1 MDDRK
6 KLKATEVDTHDALVQ
21 AAKTL
26 FAQKGFDGTTVKDL
40 SELAGVNVSLVSY
53 HFGGKDGLYRA
64 CLEEF
69 GQNRLAAAQRML
81 QPPSSL
87 EEFRIRLT
95 MYIEEMFT
103 FQSEQKEVTQ
113 IIMREFEVEMSH
125 AWDVFQNTFIKVFD
139 TLVEFFREAQ
149 ARGILRADLDARL
162 MATIFFG
169 SFMHLSRSD
178 RLTKRFQGVS
188 LADPAYREK
197 VINHMITMCLEGCT
211 P

>member
-103 FQSEQKEVTQ
+103 FQSEQKEV
-113 IIMREFEVEMSH
+113 
-125 AWDVFQNTFIKVFD
+125 
-139 TLVEFFREAQ
+139 
-149 ARGILRADLDARL
+149 
-162 MATIFFG
+162 
-169 SFMHLSRSD
+169 
-178 RLTKRFQGVS
+178 
-188 LADPAYREK
+188 
-197 VINHMITMCLEGCT
+197 
-211 P
+211 